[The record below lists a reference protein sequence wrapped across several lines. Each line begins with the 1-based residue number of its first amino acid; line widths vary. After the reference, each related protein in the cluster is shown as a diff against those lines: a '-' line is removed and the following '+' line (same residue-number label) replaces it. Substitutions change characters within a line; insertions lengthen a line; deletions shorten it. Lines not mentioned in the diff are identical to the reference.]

1 MSDPEPIDFDFGTPR
16 PGEGGAGGAD
26 GAIDAGSGGAPGAD
40 EIILD
45 PSPVAGEGRALG
57 GGAAASQPDA
67 AGPAAGLPPVPARP
81 VDPLHAH
88 AAAARAA
95 AADTAFAVSSYP
107 YAPASIVRAT
117 PTWAEGAA
125 RGARREP
132 WSRQRRL
139 TMGILL
145 ALLAIAGATVIALSI
160 RAIDAFLRGG

>member
-1 MSDPEPIDFDFGTPR
+1 MSDPEPIDFDFSPPR
-16 PGEGGAGGAD
+16 PGGGDAGGAL
-26 GAIDAGSGGAPGAD
+26 DAGTRGAPGAD

-45 PSPVAGEGRALG
+45 PSPVAGEGLATG
-57 GGAAASQPDA
+57 AGAAAAQPETA
-67 AGPAAGLPPVPARP
+67 APGAGLPPVPARP

-88 AAAARAA
+88 AAAVRAA

-107 YAPASIVRAT
+107 YAPASIVRAA

-160 RAIDAFLRGG
+160 RAIDAFLRGA

>member
-16 PGEGGAGGAD
+16 TGEEGAGDAGGAGGTS
-26 GAIDAGSGGAPGAD
+26 DAGGTVGAGGTDKAVD
-40 EIILD
+40 
-45 PSPVAGEGRALG
+45 
-57 GGAAASQPDA
+57 AAASLPDVVGPDA
-67 AGPAAGLPPVPARP
+67 ATPPLPARP

-107 YAPASIVRAT
+107 YAPASIMRAT
-117 PTWAEGAA
+117 PTWAEGAS

-145 ALLAIAGATVIALSI
+145 ALLAIAGAAVIALSI

>member
-16 PGEGGAGGAD
+16 TGEEGAGDAGGAGGTD
-26 GAIDAGSGGAPGAD
+26 GAVGVGGTDGA
-40 EIILD
+40 
-45 PSPVAGEGRALG
+45 V
-57 GGAAASQPDA
+57 GAAASLPDVVGPDA
-67 AGPAAGLPPVPARP
+67 ATPPLPARP

-107 YAPASIVRAT
+107 YAPASIMRAT
-117 PTWAEGAA
+117 PTWAEGAS

-145 ALLAIAGATVIALSI
+145 AMLAIAGAAVIALSI